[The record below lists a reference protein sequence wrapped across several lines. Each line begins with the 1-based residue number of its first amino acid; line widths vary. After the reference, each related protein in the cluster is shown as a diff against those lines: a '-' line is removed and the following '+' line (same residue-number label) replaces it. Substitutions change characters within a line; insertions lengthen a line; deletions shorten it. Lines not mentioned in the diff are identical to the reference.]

1 VSNHPTYMLSLSDL
15 LTERDALQELEQR
28 VDRELEKRV
37 SERDVELRK
46 RLDAFRITDEIRQLF
61 ITKLRQ
67 AFSRREGELMLVS
80 FASELCSDGGRAIA
94 SAPPSAEERE
104 SYPSNTRPAWF
115 ATLPAGVLSLYE
127 FWEESLKQGG
137 FGFEARILCYPEGR
151 TGDVGL
157 FITWPRN
164 ASRLMH

>member
-1 VSNHPTYMLSLSDL
+1 VSRHSMLSLSDL
-15 LTERDALQELEQR
+15 LTERDALQELERR
-28 VDRELEKRV
+28 VDRELAKRV
-37 SERDVELRK
+37 NERDVELTK
-46 RLDAFRITDEIRQLF
+46 RLEAFRITDEIRQLF

-67 AFSRREGELMLVS
+67 AFSRGESELMLVS
-80 FASELCSDGGRAIA
+80 FASEFCSDDGRAVA
-94 SAPPSAEERE
+94 NARSSADEHEWYR
-104 SYPSNTRPAWF
+104 SNTRPAWF
-115 ATLPAGVLSLYE
+115 ATLPTGAHLLYE